1 MVVFWTGLMPCY
13 HQFLLLGLSGWLS
26 HELGIT
32 GMKLTILGATG
43 SIGASTI
50 DVMKRHQDRFS
61 AYALVG
67 HQNVGKMR
75 EIAKSVRPEK
85 VIMTDSAAADE
96 LQGTL
101 PEDVKLESGMDAAI
115 AAASESSVDMVMAAM
130 VGSAGLPAALAAVHA
145 GKRVGLANK
154 ECLVTAGR
162 VFMQA
167 AKASGAEV
175 VPVDSE
181 HAAVH
186 QALVG
191 HDRDSVTQ
199 IILTASGGPF
209 RDRDPA
215 TLKNVTPEE
224 AIAHPNWSMGA
235 KISVDSA
242 TMMNKA
248 LELIE
253 ARWLFDMP
261 ADKLSAII
269 HPQSIVHAM
278 VEYRDG
284 SLLAQLAEPDMRSPI
299 VYALQPESRL
309 ESGIP
314 WLDLAKTGSLTFQ
327 AVNHDQFPAMRLVQE
342 VMEGEDSLAIALNAA
357 NEVANKAFRDRH
369 IGFMQIV
376 QVVESVI
383 AQVENSPVETLDEV
397 WSYDY
402 DARRLAEE
410 VITTC

>member
-1 MVVFWTGLMPCY
+1 
-13 HQFLLLGLSGWLS
+13 
-26 HELGIT
+26 
-32 GMKLTILGATG
+32 MKLTILGATG
-43 SIGASTI
+43 SIGTSTI

-67 HQNVGKMR
+67 HQNAGKML
-75 EIAKSVRPEK
+75 EIAEAVRPEK
-85 VIMTDSAAADE
+85 VIMTDPVAADE
-96 LQGTL
+96 LQGKL
-101 PEDVKLESGMDAAI
+101 PEGVELESGMDAAI

-162 VFMQA
+162 IFMQA

-186 QALVG
+186 QALAG

-215 TLKNVTPEE
+215 TLERVTPEE

-261 ADKLSAII
+261 AEKLSAII

-284 SLLAQLAEPDMRSPI
+284 SLLAQMAEPDMRSPI
-299 VYALQPESRL
+299 VYAMQPESRL

-327 AVNHDQFPAMRLVQE
+327 AVDHERFPAMRLVQD
-342 VMEGEDSLAIALNAA
+342 VMKGEDSLAIALNAA
-357 NEVANKAFRDRH
+357 NEVANQAFRDRR

-376 QVVESVI
+376 RVVESVL
-383 AQVENSPVETLDEV
+383 AQVENLPVETLDKV
-397 WSYDY
+397 WSHDH

>member
-1 MVVFWTGLMPCY
+1 MK
-13 HQFLLLGLSGWLS
+13 QK
-26 HELGIT
+26 
-32 GMKLTILGATG
+32 MKLTILGATG
-43 SIGASTI
+43 SIGASTA
-50 DVMKRHQDRFS
+50 DVMLRHPDKFE

-67 HQNVGKMR
+67 HRNSQRMLELAQQLK
-75 EIAKSVRPEK
+75 PEV
-85 VIMTDSAAADE
+85 VIMTDESSAAELKGKLPQGIE
-96 LQGTL
+96 LQA
-101 PEDVKLESGMDAAI
+101 GMDAAI
-115 AAASESSVDMVMAAM
+115 AAASETSVDMVMAAM

-162 VFMQA
+162 IFMQA
-167 AKASGAEV
+167 AAEYGADV

-186 QALVG
+186 QALLG
-191 HDRDSVTQ
+191 HDHGSITR

-215 TLKNVTPEE
+215 NLVNVTPEE

-284 SLLAQLAEPDMRSPI
+284 SVLAQLAEPDMRSPI
-299 VYALQPESRL
+299 AYALQTGERL
-309 ESGIP
+309 EAGIP
-314 WLDLAKTGSLTFQ
+314 WLDLAKTGRLDFQ
-327 AVNHDQFPAMRLVQE
+327 AVDVERFPAMRLVHD
-342 VMEGEDSLAIALNAA
+342 VMQGHDTLAISMNAA
-357 NEVANKAFRDRH
+357 NEVANQAFRDRKL
-369 IGFMQIV
+369 GFMDIV
-376 QVVESVI
+376 RTVEAVL
-383 AQVENSPVETLDEV
+383 AKVENTSVDSLDDV
-397 WSYDY
+397 WSHDRE
-402 DARRLAEE
+402 ARRLAQE
-410 VITTC
+410 IIAL

>member
-1 MVVFWTGLMPCY
+1 MSQGK
-13 HQFLLLGLSGWLS
+13 
-26 HELGIT
+26 
-32 GMKLTILGATG
+32 MKLTVLGATG
-43 SIGASTI
+43 SIGSSTA
-50 DVMKRHQDRFS
+50 DVMLRHPDKFE

-67 HQNVGKMR
+67 HRNSQQMLALAEQLKPN
-75 EIAKSVRPEK
+75 I
-85 VIMTDSAAADE
+85 VIMTDDDAVAE
-96 LQGTL
+96 LKGKLPQGVVL
-101 PEDVKLESGMDAAI
+101 QAGMDAAI

-130 VGSAGLPAALAAVHA
+130 VGSAGLPAALAALHA

-162 VFMQA
+162 IFMQA
-167 AKASGAEV
+167 AKDCGAEV

-186 QALVG
+186 QALIG
-191 HDRDSVTQ
+191 HDHGSVTR

-209 RDRDPA
+209 RDREPA
-215 TLKNVTPEE
+215 SLVNVTPEE

-284 SLLAQLAEPDMRSPI
+284 SVLAQLAEPDMRSPI
-299 VYALQPESRL
+299 AYALQTGERL
-309 ESGIP
+309 DAGIP
-314 WLDLAKTGSLTFQ
+314 WLDLAKTGRLDFQ
-327 AVNHDQFPAMRLVQE
+327 AVDTQRFPAMRLVQD
-342 VMEGEDSLAIALNAA
+342 VMSGNDTLAISMNAA
-357 NEVANKAFRDRH
+357 NEIANQAFRDRKL
-369 IGFMQIV
+369 GFMDIV
-376 QVVESVI
+376 HTVESVLEK
-383 AQVENSPVETLDEV
+383 VENTSADSLDDV
-397 WSYDY
+397 WSYDSE
-402 DARRLAEE
+402 ARRLAQEI
-410 VITTC
+410 ITL

>member
-1 MVVFWTGLMPCY
+1 MNEKT
-13 HQFLLLGLSGWLS
+13 
-26 HELGIT
+26 
-32 GMKLTILGATG
+32 MKLTVLGATG
-43 SIGASTI
+43 SIGASTA
-50 DVMKRHQDRFS
+50 DVMLRHPDKFK

-67 HQNVGKMR
+67 HRNSQRMLALAHQLN
-75 EIAKSVRPEK
+75 PE
-85 VIMTDSAAADE
+85 VVVMTDAGSAAELKGKLPAGVE
-96 LQGTL
+96 LQ
-101 PEDVKLESGMDAAI
+101 SGMDAAI
-115 AAASESSVDMVMAAM
+115 AAASDSSVDMVMAAM
-130 VGSAGLPAALAAVHA
+130 VGSAGLPAALAAVYA

-162 VFMQA
+162 IFMQA
-167 AKASGAEV
+167 AKEYDAVV

-186 QALVG
+186 QALAG
-191 HDRDSVTQ
+191 HDHDSITR

-215 TLKNVTPEE
+215 SLVNVTPEE
-224 AIAHPNWSMGA
+224 AIAHPNWNMGA

-284 SLLAQLAEPDMRSPI
+284 SVLAQLAEQDMRSPI
-299 VYALQPESRL
+299 AYALQTGERL
-309 ESGIP
+309 EAGIP
-314 WLDLAKTGSLTFQ
+314 WLDLAKTGRLDFQ
-327 AVNHDQFPAMRLVQE
+327 AVDIARFPAMRLVQD
-342 VMEGEDSLAIALNAA
+342 VMRGGDSLAISLNAA
-357 NEVANKAFRDRH
+357 NEVANQAFRDRK
-369 IGFMQIV
+369 IGFMDIV
-376 QVVESVI
+376 TTVEAVLLR
-383 AQVENSPVETLDEV
+383 VENVPVDSLEAV
-397 WSYDY
+397 WSYDRE
-402 DARRLAEE
+402 ARVLAQEMM
-410 VITTC
+410 IL

>member
-1 MVVFWTGLMPCY
+1 MK
-13 HQFLLLGLSGWLS
+13 QK
-26 HELGIT
+26 
-32 GMKLTILGATG
+32 MKLTILGATG
-43 SIGASTI
+43 SIGASTA
-50 DVMKRHQDRFS
+50 DVMLRHPDKFE

-67 HQNVGKMR
+67 HRNSQRMLELAQQLKPAV
-75 EIAKSVRPEK
+75 
-85 VIMTDSAAADE
+85 VIMTDESAAAELKGKLPQGIE
-96 LQGTL
+96 LQA
-101 PEDVKLESGMDAAI
+101 GMDTAI
-115 AAASESSVDMVMAAM
+115 AAASEASVDMVMAAM

-162 VFMQA
+162 IFMQA
-167 AKASGAEV
+167 AKQHNADV

-186 QALVG
+186 QALLG
-191 HDRDSVTQ
+191 HDHGSITR

-209 RDRDPA
+209 RDRDSA
-215 TLKNVTPEE
+215 SLVNVTPEE

-284 SLLAQLAEPDMRSPI
+284 SVLAQLAEPDMRSPI
-299 VYALQPESRL
+299 AYALQTGERL
-309 ESGIP
+309 EAGIP
-314 WLDLAKTGSLTFQ
+314 WLDLAKTGRLDFQ
-327 AVNHDQFPAMRLVQE
+327 AVDVERFPAMRLVHD
-342 VMEGEDSLAIALNAA
+342 VMQGHDTLAISMNAA
-357 NEVANKAFRDRH
+357 NEVANQAFRDCKL
-369 IGFMQIV
+369 GFMDIV
-376 QVVESVI
+376 RTVEEVL
-383 AQVENSPVETLDEV
+383 AKVENTPVDSLDDV
-397 WSYDY
+397 WSHDRE
-402 DARRLAEE
+402 ARRLAQEM
-410 VITTC
+410 IAL

>member
-1 MVVFWTGLMPCY
+1 
-13 HQFLLLGLSGWLS
+13 
-26 HELGIT
+26 
-32 GMKLTILGATG
+32 MKLTILGATG
-43 SIGASTI
+43 SIGASTA
-50 DVMKRHQDRFS
+50 DVMLRHPDKFE

-67 HQNVGKMR
+67 HRNSQRMLHLAESLRPDLVVMTDEAAAAELVGKLPR
-75 EIAKSVRPEK
+75 GVR
-85 VIMTDSAAADE
+85 
-96 LQGTL
+96 
-101 PEDVKLESGMDAAI
+101 LEVGMDAAV
-115 AAASESSVDMVMAAM
+115 AAASASDVDMVMAAM

-162 VFMQA
+162 IFMAA
-167 AKASGAEV
+167 AKASGADV

-186 QALVG
+186 QALIG
-191 HDRDSVTQ
+191 HDHASVTR

-215 TLKNVTPEE
+215 SLKDVTPEE
-224 AIAHPNWSMGA
+224 AIAHPNWDMGA

-261 ADKLSAII
+261 AEKLSAII

-284 SLLAQLAEPDMRSPI
+284 AVLAQLAEPDMRSPI
-299 VYALQPESRL
+299 AYALQTYERL
-309 ESGIP
+309 DAGIP
-314 WLDLAKTGSLTFQ
+314 WLDLAKTGRLDFQ
-327 AVNHDQFPAMRLVQE
+327 AVDESRFPAMRLVRE
-342 VMEGEDSLAIALNAA
+342 VMAGGDAMAIALNAA
-357 NEVANKAFRDRH
+357 NEVANQAFRDRN
-369 IGFMQIV
+369 IGFMDI
-376 QVVESVI
+376 
-383 AQVENSPVETLDEV
+383 VETVERVLAITDDVMIERLDDV
-397 WSYDY
+397 WACDHE
-402 DARRLAEE
+402 ARISAKKLMGL
-410 VITTC
+410 

>member
-1 MVVFWTGLMPCY
+1 MN
-13 HQFLLLGLSGWLS
+13 QK
-26 HELGIT
+26 
-32 GMKLTILGATG
+32 MKLTILGATG
-43 SIGASTI
+43 SIGASTA
-50 DVMKRHQDRFS
+50 DVMLRHPDKFE

-67 HQNVGKMR
+67 HRNSQRMLELAQQLKPTV
-75 EIAKSVRPEK
+75 
-85 VIMTDSAAADE
+85 VIMTDEGAAAE
-96 LQGTL
+96 LKDKL
-101 PEDVKLESGMDAAI
+101 PQDVALQAGMDAAI
-115 AAASESSVDMVMAAM
+115 AAASEASVDMVMAAM

-162 VFMQA
+162 IFMQA
-167 AKASGAEV
+167 AEQCHADV

-186 QALVG
+186 QALLG
-191 HDRDSVTQ
+191 HDHGSITR

-209 RDRDPA
+209 RDREPA
-215 TLKNVTPEE
+215 SLINVTPEE

-284 SLLAQLAEPDMRSPI
+284 SVLAQLAEPDMRSPI
-299 VYALQPESRL
+299 AYALQTGERL
-309 ESGIP
+309 EAGIP
-314 WLDLAKTGSLTFQ
+314 WLDLAKTGRLDFQ
-327 AVNHDQFPAMRLVQE
+327 AVDTERFPAMRLVHD
-342 VMEGEDSLAIALNAA
+342 VMQGHDTLAISMNAA
-357 NEVANKAFRDRH
+357 NEVANQAFRDRKL
-369 IGFMQIV
+369 GFMDIV
-376 QVVESVI
+376 HTVEAVLEK
-383 AQVENSPVETLDEV
+383 VENTPIDSLDDV
-397 WSYDY
+397 WLYDKE
-402 DARRLAEE
+402 ARRLAQEII
-410 VITTC
+410 VL